1 MLYIL
6 VRETS
11 STKAMGFP
19 QNSDDIF
26 NQVEVELA
34 EPGFPP
40 EKVPQLMAKC
50 HRGEHGP
57 MAGNFGEADDRNP
70 IIWRMI

>member
-50 HRGEHGP
+50 HRGEHGAS
-57 MAGNFGEADDRNP
+57 MDQ
-70 IIWRMI
+70 WREISGRLMIVIP